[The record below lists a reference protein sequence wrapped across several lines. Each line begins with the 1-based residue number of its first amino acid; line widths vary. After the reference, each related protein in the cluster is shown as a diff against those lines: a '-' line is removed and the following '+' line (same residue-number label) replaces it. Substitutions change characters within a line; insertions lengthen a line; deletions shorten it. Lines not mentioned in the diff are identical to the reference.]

1 MRLRVSACGGVFATD
16 GQVVWDDYL
25 DHRQFVLGPDSDAVL
40 RWFIRW
46 RDRDSVPERH
56 RPVVEALLANDIL
69 VAEGSQRDAQEQAVL
84 HAWGR
89 WGPVARAYHYS
100 TRTTRVSR
108 FSGVEAP
115 RPVGAF
121 RDAERIPLPVAEE
134 AQWLH
139 RDLLDVLL
147 VRGGSGGGRG
157 GGGGGGGG
165 GRGGREFGDGGV
177 SVLALGAMLQAAGG
191 SVSSTELYPVV
202 RDVDGLKPGVY
213 HYDVQGHELALVGDF
228 VGDADLIAA
237 CGDQEWVAGAGLVV
251 FYTSLV
257 WRHDSPRAYRVLQL
271 DAGRV
276 NQTLSLAG
284 AALGLRTAFTAAIRD
299 ELVEELIGCD
309 PATELAIGCAV
320 IGGGGVAGRGGMGG
334 GGAVDGEGGG
344 GGAVGG
350 A

>member
-56 RPVVEALLANDIL
+56 RPVVEALLANDVL

-100 TRTTRVSR
+100 TRTTRGSR

-115 RPVGAF
+115 RPVGTF
-121 RDAERIPLPVAEE
+121 RDAERIPLPGAEE
-134 AQWLH
+134 ARWLH
-139 RDLLDVLL
+139 RDLLDVLR
-147 VRGGSGGGRG
+147 VRG
-157 GGGGGGGG
+157 GGGG
-165 GRGGREFGDGGV
+165 GGREFGDGGV

-237 CGDQEWVAGAGLVV
+237 CGDQAWVAGAGLVV

-271 DAGRV
+271 DAGHV

-320 IGGGGVAGRGGMGG
+320 IGG
-334 GGAVDGEGGG
+334 
-344 GGAVGG
+344 AVGG
-350 A
+350 GVVGGE